1 MNPEEMIAVLLATA
15 DEQQKTVEG
24 LLALAKRQ
32 EGELEKA
39 GPALRAAVVEAVR
52 LELRGVASTASD
64 ATAYAMKPSMERLDE
79 ASRAAKRAAADAAAV
94 TFKLGARWPLIAG
107 ASCAAMFLVTLAGMW
122 GITAWQRGQ
131 IDDLR
136 EQRAALAGELVVMRA
151 QADEL
156 AAKGGRI
163 KLSHCGGKKRLCAQV
178 DTSASFGDRGDYYV
192 LKGY

>member
-1 MNPEEMIAVLLATA
+1 MNTEDLIGVLLATA

-24 LLALAKRQ
+24 LIELTKRQ
-32 EGELEKA
+32 QGELVKA
-39 GPALRAAVVEAVR
+39 GPALRAAVVEAVH

-64 ATAYAMKPSMERLDE
+64 ATTYAMKPAMERLE
-79 ASRAAKRAAADAAAV
+79 AASSSAKKAAANVSAV
-94 TFKLGARWPLIAG
+94 TDNLRQRWPLIAG
-107 ASCAAMFLVTLAGMW
+107 ASCAAMLLVTLAGMW
-122 GITAWQRGQ
+122 GITTWQRGQ
-131 IDDLR
+131 VEELR
-136 EQRAALAGELVVMRA
+136 EQRAALVGDLATMRA